1 MRCRTCSPV
10 QAFSLVQYARRRRDD
25 ETFLA
30 LSTCSHA
37 VQIELAVRGASWS
50 NPACGRTLGWQ
61 EEALTLSL
69 FSMAQ

>member
-37 VQIELAVRGASWS
+37 VQIELAVRG
-50 NPACGRTLGWQ
+50 GRPGRIRH
-61 EEALTLSL
+61 EAGHWAGKRKHSP
-69 FSMAQ
+69 